1 MFDDKKPLATFLIGV
16 SMGFFFVLTA
26 IAAIAPAEPLGTQ
39 VTLYTV
45 NTVGA
50 ILASIFLVGGVLLVL
65 PLIKEDK
72 DVRMEIMVYLMLTLL
87 FVIAFAIV
95 SAL

>member
-1 MFDDKKPLATFLIGV
+1 MFEDRKPLATFLIGV
-16 SMGFFFVLTA
+16 AMGFFFVLTA

-45 NTVGA
+45 NMVGA
-50 ILASIFLVGGVLLVL
+50 ILASIFLVGGILLAL

-72 DVRMEIMVYLMLTLL
+72 DVRMEIMLYVILTLI
-87 FVIAFAIV
+87 FVLAFAIV